1 MATSDQVSDQLIKAA
16 QKAAQKS
23 LKGAKAKQLQTVIAD
38 YFGHVPEQDVEDL
51 GGAGL
56 MQLAAGHMALGE
68 TRKPKQT
75 KIRAFN
81 PDKKR
86 DGWVSNHSVI
96 EIVTDDMPF
105 LVDSVS
111 SEITRRELPI
121 NLVIHPIFKVRRS
134 KSGKMT
140 GILERGE
147 MDVDARAESYMHF
160 EVTQQP
166 QKVLDEIAASLADVL
181 SDVRA
186 SVEDWRPMRERME
199 VAIEDLSVEPRG
211 VHPEE
216 ASEVRELL
224 RWLHDNHFTFLG
236 FREYKVSGTG
246 KKARVTVDRS
256 SGLGVLRD
264 ASVSVFES
272 FQSKD
277 TLSPEIAESLTG
289 GNLLSVT
296 KTNQRSVVHRS
307 VHMDAIG
314 INKLDSKGKV
324 IAHRLFVGLF
334 TSVAYNLSP
343 RNIPL
348 LRRRLQKV
356 VDLSGYTR
364 DSHDGKAL
372 LNILET
378 YPRDELFQID
388 ETTLHNIATG
398 ILHLQERQRVALFV
412 RHDAFGRYLSCL
424 AFVPRDRYNTEL
436 RQRIQEILA
445 DAFGGQPSAFFTHLG
460 DSPLAR
466 VHMIIKLPARKIPK
480 YNVEEIEAKITA
492 AARSWSDTLLEALVN
507 RDGEAAGH
515 DMHDRIKSAF
525 GAAYQATYNSDQVLE
540 DIDKLAA
547 VDASGDIGLHLYRHP
562 GADAN
567 SVNFKLYIPN
577 DKVALSDA
585 LPLFEHMGF
594 KVIDEAGPHTVKM
607 ANGVYDRIVIHDFG
621 LRTRD
626 GSDID
631 LESVRDN
638 FEDAFAKVWQGR
650 AESDGFNGLV
660 VTAGLNWREVV
671 VLRAYCKY
679 LRQVGITFSQAYME
693 QTMVKHRVF
702 SRLLVSMFMT
712 IFTPGR
718 TKNKV
723 SPGKMRTEYI
733 AMLDDVSS
741 ADEDRI
747 LRRFLNALDSTLR
760 TNFFQM
766 GEDGE
771 PKSYVSFKID
781 SKAIDEMPLPLPFR
795 EIWVYSPRVEGV
807 HLRFGYVARGGLR
820 WSDRPEDFRTEV
832 LGLVKA
838 QQVKNAVIVPVGSK
852 GGFVCK
858 QPPTDGGRDAF
869 LDEGIACYKIFLS
882 GLLDITDNIVGQK
895 TVKRANVVRRDDDDP
910 YLVVAAD
917 KGTATFSDIANGVSM
932 EYGHWL
938 GDAFASGGSQGY
950 DHKKMGITARGGW
963 ESVKRHFREMGID
976 CQSEDFTCV
985 GVGDM
990 SGDVFGNGMLLSKHI
1005 KLLAAFNH
1013 MHIFVD
1019 PDPDPASSWK
1029 ERKRLFDMGRSSWTD
1044 YDTKKMSKGAMIFER
1059 NAKSL
1064 KLTSQI
1070 KALFGFDKDVVTP
1083 NELLGAILRHNAD
1096 LMWFGGIG
1104 TYIKSENESAAD
1116 VGDRANDAIRINGE
1130 EVRAKM
1136 IGEGANLGVTQ
1147 LGRIEFASHGGRLN
1161 SDSIDNSAGVDSSDH
1176 EVNIKILLGQVT
1188 STGRLTEPA
1197 RNKLLAK
1204 MTDEVAGLVLEHNYD
1219 QTQAISLI
1227 QSRGIHMVEN
1237 QHRLIKKLER
1247 LGLLN
1252 RAVEYLPD
1260 DETIAERMTAKRSF
1274 VRPETAVLVSY
1285 AKLWTY
1291 EEILDSDVPDDPYLF
1306 DDLVN
1311 YFPTP
1316 LRKTY
1321 RDDIAN
1327 HRLRR
1332 EIIAT
1337 RLTNNMINRMGGS
1350 FVNEVGEKTAKGV
1363 AEIARAWYIAHKI
1376 FDMSSLWTEIESLDN
1391 KVPAETQT
1399 SMLMDTHH
1407 LLEWVT
1413 LWFLRNGEPG
1423 LNIGDHC
1430 RAFRDGMRELAG
1442 NLSSTLPSHYV
1453 DDMKHR
1459 GKPYTDHGV
1468 PEALAHRVANL
1479 VNLYSGCDIVQ
1490 LAERRKLDVLNVAR
1504 GYFAIGTRF
1513 RMGRLRAAA
1522 DHMESDTH
1530 WQQLAIA
1537 ALIEEVYSNQLRLT
1551 ETILDKAKKAT
1562 PPKKAVDD
1570 WIKDNPGLVEPTD
1583 LMLGELWNIEVNDL
1597 SMIAVASR
1605 QLRAMVDGASK

>member
-1 MATSDQVSDQLIKAA
+1 MATSDQVSDKLIKAA
-16 QKAAQKS
+16 QKAAQKVF
-23 LKGAKAKQLQTVIAD
+23 KGAKAKQLQTVVAD
-38 YFGHVPEQDVEDL
+38 YFGNVPEQDVEDL
-51 GGAGL
+51 GGPGL
-56 MQLAAGHMALGE
+56 MRLAAGHLALGE
-68 TRKPKQT
+68 TRKLRQT

-86 DGWVSNHSVI
+86 DGWVSNYSVI

-111 SEITRRELPI
+111 SEITRRELSI

-134 KSGKMT
+134 KNGKIT

-147 MDVDARAESYMHF
+147 MDVDARGESYMHF
-160 EVTQQP
+160 EVAQQP
-166 QKVLDEIAASLADVL
+166 QKILDEIAASLADVL

-216 ASEVRELL
+216 AKEVRELL

-236 FREYKVSGTG
+236 FREYKVSGSG
-246 KKARVTVDRS
+246 KKARVIVDRS

-334 TSVAYNLSP
+334 TSIAYNLSP

-348 LRRRLQKV
+348 LGRRLQKV

-388 ETTLHNIATG
+388 ENTLHDIAIG

-445 DAFGGQPSAFFTHLG
+445 EAFGGQPSAFFTHLG

-466 VHMIIKLPARKIPK
+466 VHMIIKLPSRKIPK
-480 YNVEEIEAKITA
+480 YNVEAIEAAITA
-492 AARSWSDTLLEALVN
+492 AARSWADTLLEALVN

-515 DMHDRIKSAF
+515 DTHDRIKSAF
-525 GAAYQATYNSDQVLE
+525 GAAYQVTYNTDQVLE
-540 DIDKLAA
+540 DIDKLNE
-547 VDASGDIGLHLYRHP
+547 VDTTGAIGLHLYRHP

-594 KVIDEAGPHTVKM
+594 KVIDEAGPHTIKISH
-607 ANGVYDRIVIHDFG
+607 GVNDRIVIHDFG
-621 LRTRD
+621 LSTRD

-631 LESVRDN
+631 LDKVRDN

-660 VTAGLNWREVV
+660 VTAGLSWREVV
-671 VLRAYCKY
+671 VIRAYCKY
-679 LRQVGITFSQAYME
+679 LRQVGITYSQAYME
-693 QTMVKHRVF
+693 QTMVKHRKF
-702 SRLLVSMFMT
+702 SRLLVNMFMAV
-712 IFTPGR
+712 FTPGR
-718 TKNKV
+718 TKQKV

-733 AMLDDVSS
+733 AMLEDVSS

-747 LRRFLNALDSTLR
+747 LRKFLNVLDSTLR

-766 GEDGE
+766 AEDGE

-781 SKAIDEMPLPLPFR
+781 SKAIDDMPLPRPFR

-858 QPPTDGGRDAF
+858 QPPADGGRDAF
-869 LDEGIACYKIFLS
+869 LEEGIACYKTFLS
-882 GLLDITDNIVGQK
+882 GLLDITDNIDGQK
-895 TVKRANVVRRDDDDP
+895 IIKRDNVVRRDDDDA

-917 KGTATFSDIANGVSM
+917 KGTATFSDIANGVSA

-1044 YDTKKMSKGAMIFER
+1044 YDAKKMSKGAVIFER

-1083 NELLGAILRHNAD
+1083 NELLIAILRHNAD

-1104 TYIKSENESAAD
+1104 TYIKAASESAAD
-1116 VGDRANDAIRINGE
+1116 VGDRANDAIRINGAD
-1130 EVRAKM
+1130 VRAKM

-1204 MTDEVAGLVLEHNYD
+1204 MTNEVAGLVLEHNYD

-1252 RAVEYLPD
+1252 RSVEYLPD
-1260 DETIAERMTAKRSF
+1260 DETIAERTTAKKSF

-1291 EEILDSDVPDDPYLF
+1291 EEILDSSVPDDPYLF

-1350 FVNEVGEKTAKGV
+1350 FVNEVGEKTGKGV
-1363 AEIARAWYIAHKI
+1363 AEIARAWYIAHEI
-1376 FDMSSLWTEIESLDN
+1376 FDMPSLWSEIEALDN

-1413 LWFLRNGEPG
+1413 LWFLRNGDTG
-1423 LNIGDHC
+1423 LSIGDHC
-1430 RAFRDGMRELAG
+1430 GAFRNGMRELAG

-1459 GKPYTDHGV
+1459 GEPYADHGV
-1468 PEALAHRVANL
+1468 PEALAYRVANL

-1490 LAERRKLDVLNVAR
+1490 LATRRKLDVLNVAR

-1530 WQQLAIA
+1530 WQQLANA
-1537 ALIEEVYSNQLRLT
+1537 ALIEEIYSHQLRLT
-1551 ETILDKAKKAT
+1551 ETVLDKAKKTT

-1570 WIKDNPGLVEPTD
+1570 WIKGNPGLVEPTD

-1605 QLRAMVDGASK
+1605 QLRAMVDGAAK